1 MAGLGVGETL
11 LGEALLADAGMTAA
25 FEGLAPELLLGGA
38 GDIAGMGIAS
48 LTPEL
53 MGGALAPEAAGVA
66 ADAVAGAAPEALSNI
81 PSYVSPSGIQSA
93 GIDSLLEGADFSNLS
108 PEIVGEARPDF
119 KTLQDVK
126 NYYSSRPAEL
136 LKVPQN
142 EFKQFLDLRPEGMSP
157 ADAQE
162 QLVVRYGST
171 GSSDPRPVFTSADIG
186 DPTTPI
192 DLFDTPPP
200 PADGSMTR
208 SLASPTTA
216 PVATSP
222 TTSAAA
228 APKPGLLDK
237 ASNWWKGLGTTE
249 KMLYGGL
256 GSYGLKM
263 LRDDAKR
270 YGVPNQ
276 PPYTGPLSRFGYNP
290 ALYNPSSSYLPMYR
304 AQGGIMSLDGPDMAV
319 GGQPMFSAPV
329 TRMASGGISDLGSYS
344 DGGRLLKDDQGD
356 GMNDGIPA
364 TIAGKRPARL
374 SEGEFVVPADVVS
387 DLGNGST
394 DAGAKQLYS
403 MMARVRK
410 ARHGTESQ
418 GRQVNARQLMSA

>member
-53 MGGALAPEAAGVA
+53 MGGALAPEAAGIA

-119 KTLQDVK
+119 KTLQEVK
-126 NYYSSRPAEL
+126 DYYSSRPAEL

-171 GSSDPRPVFTSADIG
+171 GSSDPGPVFTSVD
-186 DPTTPI
+186 
-192 DLFDTPPP
+192 
-200 PADGSMTR
+200 
-208 SLASPTTA
+208 SLASPTAA

-228 APKPGLLDK
+228 ASKPGLLDK

-319 GGQPMFSAPV
+319 GGQPMLSAPV

-394 DAGAKQLYS
+394 DAGAKQLYA

-418 GRQVNARQLMSA
+418 GRQVNPRQLMSA

>member
-1 MAGLGVGETL
+1 MAGLGVGEAL
-11 LGEALLADAGMTAA
+11 LGEALLADAGMAAA

-38 GDIAGMGIAS
+38 GDIAGLGITS

-53 MGGALAPEAAGVA
+53 MGGALAPE
-66 ADAVAGAAPEALSNI
+66 VAGTAANAATSAAPEALSNI
-81 PSYVSPSGIQSA
+81 PSYLSPSGIQSA
-93 GIDSLLEGADFSNLS
+93 GIDSL
-108 PEIVGEARPDF
+108 
-119 KTLQDVK
+119 
-126 NYYSSRPAEL
+126 
-136 LKVPQN
+136 
-142 EFKQFLDLRPEGMSP
+142 MSP
-157 ADAQE
+157 DAQAILAQSRE
-162 QLVVRYGST
+162 AG
-171 GSSDPRPVFTSADIG
+171 
-186 DPTTPI
+186 
-192 DLFDTPPP
+192 
-200 PADGSMTR
+200 
-208 SLASPTTA
+208 SLASNAPGFQVASNTTA
-216 PVATSP
+216 AGIKTLPASSGNVDISDLIRNDISYPMTPDGNVDISDLTGIQGAGTPTSP
-222 TTSAAA
+222 ITST
-228 APKPGLLDK
+228 APAPNASSINPPGPSFTNASSINAVQSPGRLSLLQKLK
-237 ASNWWKGLGTTE
+237 ALPLE
-249 KMLYGGL
+249 DKMLYGTL

-263 LRDDAKR
+263 LKDDAKR
-270 YGVPNQ
+270 HGVPNQ
-276 PPYTGPLSRFGYNP
+276 TPYTGPLSKFGYNP

-319 GGQPMFSAPV
+319 GGQPMLSAPV

>member
-53 MGGALAPEAAGVA
+53 MGGAFAPEAAGVA
-66 ADAVAGAAPEALSNI
+66 ADAVAGAAPDALSNI

-108 PEIVGEARPDF
+108 PEIVGEARNAPEIQVASNSPAAGTQMLSQAPDF
-119 KTLQDVK
+119 ITGQ
-126 NYYSSRPAEL
+126 
-136 LKVPQN
+136 
-142 EFKQFLDLRPEGMSP
+142 
-157 ADAQE
+157 
-162 QLVVRYGST
+162 GST
-171 GSSDPRPVFTSADIG
+171 PNVL
-186 DPTTPI
+186 TTNSINAAQAPEK
-192 DLFDTPPP
+192 L
-200 PADGSMTR
+200 
-208 SLASPTTA
+208 SLLQ
-216 PVATSP
+216 
-222 TTSAAA
+222 
-228 APKPGLLDK
+228 KLK
-237 ASNWWKGLGTTE
+237 ALPLE
-249 KMLYGGL
+249 DKMLYGTL

-263 LRDDAKR
+263 LKDDAKR

-276 PPYTGPLSRFGYNP
+276 PPYTGPLTKFGYNP

-319 GGQPMFSAPV
+319 GGQPMLSAPV

>member
-1 MAGLGVGETL
+1 MAGLGVGEAL

-53 MGGALAPEAAGVA
+53 MGGALAPEAAGIA

-119 KTLQDVK
+119 KTLQEVK
-126 NYYSSRPAEL
+126 DYYSSRPAEL
-136 LKVPQN
+136 LKVPQE
-142 EFKQFLDLRPEGMSP
+142 EFEQFLKLRPEGMSL
-157 ADAQE
+157 ADAQD

-171 GSSDPRPVFTSADIG
+171 GTSDPRPVFTSADLG
-186 DPTTPI
+186 EGLP
-192 DLFDTPPP
+192 
-200 PADGSMTR
+200 TR
-208 SLASPTTA
+208 SLAPSTTA
-216 PVATSP
+216 PVGTSP
-222 TTSAAA
+222 TTSAATA
-228 APKPGLLDK
+228 QKPGLLDK

-319 GGQPMFSAPV
+319 GGQPMLSAPV

-394 DAGAKQLYS
+394 DAGAKQLYA

-418 GRQVNARQLMSA
+418 GRQVNPRQLMSA